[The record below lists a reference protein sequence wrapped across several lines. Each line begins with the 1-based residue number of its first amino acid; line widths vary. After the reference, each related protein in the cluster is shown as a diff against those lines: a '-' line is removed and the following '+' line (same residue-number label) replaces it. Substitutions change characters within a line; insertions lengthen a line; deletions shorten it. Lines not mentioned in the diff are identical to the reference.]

1 MHNLNIN
8 VVVACLYEI
17 LNSLYLHEELTFLN
31 IVNINVVVACL
42 YEILNSLYSPTP
54 SQKRKKKEKRERERE
69 RNLEKDKVIRV
80 LIGSYLLTYR
90 VYTDTCYKEV
100 NEKDC

>member
-1 MHNLNIN
+1 MR
-8 VVVACLYEI
+8 
-17 LNSLYLHEELTFLN
+17 
-31 IVNINVVVACL
+31 
-42 YEILNSLYSPTP
+42 YSTP
-54 SQKRKKKEKRERERE
+54 SIPPPLPKKEKEKKEERERERE

>member
-1 MHNLNIN
+1 MR
-8 VVVACLYEI
+8 
-17 LNSLYLHEELTFLN
+17 
-31 IVNINVVVACL
+31 
-42 YEILNSLYSPTP
+42 YSTP
-54 SQKRKKKEKRERERE
+54 SIPPPLPKKEKKKKRERERE

-100 NEKDC
+100 NEKDW

>member
-1 MHNLNIN
+1 MR
-8 VVVACLYEI
+8 
-17 LNSLYLHEELTFLN
+17 
-31 IVNINVVVACL
+31 
-42 YEILNSLYSPTP
+42 YSTP
-54 SQKRKKKEKRERERE
+54 SIPPPLPKKEKKKKKKKKKRERERERE

>member
-1 MHNLNIN
+1 MHNL
-8 VVVACLYEI
+8 
-17 LNSLYLHEELTFLN
+17 
-31 IVNINVVVACL
+31 NINVVVACL

-54 SQKRKKKEKRERERE
+54 SQKRKKKKEKKKEERERERERE